1 MENYY
6 KASISFSKFDEV
18 NSMQIIF
25 IGPVDA
31 VFTVNSKNGSFISV
45 LLTIMTPTTL
55 NGSIIRNSESILLLI
70 HNKYLLVMVKYQFI
84 CFSF

>member
-18 NSMQIIF
+18 NSTQIIF

-31 VFTVNSKNGSFISV
+31 VFTVNSNNGSFISV

-55 NGSIIRNSESILLLI
+55 NGSIIRCTVIVNLFYS
-70 HNKYLLVMVKYQFI
+70 
-84 CFSF
+84 